1 MLKICKFFLSLQNQ
15 LSGPYQHI
23 ANSGRRLHLYGNL
36 NVVTK
41 DNLKKKEESKDVQY
55 FLFNDLLIFVVP
67 DQIFFNSVAKWK
79 IDLMVG
85 LDEVKVELT
94 PGTNLVE
101 ITTKNVEIIV
111 KFQNDEK
118 KQKLFKLMDTLIQIC
133 RNDKIGKE
141 KQKQLEQKEHNI
153 STKDPK
159 PANPTSEAKKPS
171 PEASKDMKE
180 PNGEKEKEKS
190 VGEKL
195 KKSLSSTKN
204 HIKEELIIA
213 KKEIKEGV
221 SELNNS
227 LRNKKLL
234 SKS

>member
-1 MLKICKFFLSLQNQ
+1 
-15 LSGPYQHI
+15 
-23 ANSGRRLHLYGNL
+23 
-36 NVVTK
+36 
-41 DNLKKKEESKDVQY
+41 
-55 FLFNDLLIFVVP
+55 
-67 DQIFFNSVAKWK
+67 
-79 IDLMVG
+79 
-85 LDEVKVELT
+85 
-94 PGTNLVE
+94 
-101 ITTKNVEIIV
+101 
-111 KFQNDEK
+111 
-118 KQKLFKLMDTLIQIC
+118 
-133 RNDKIGKE
+133 
-141 KQKQLEQKEHNI
+141 
-153 STKDPK
+153 
-159 PANPTSEAKKPS
+159 
-171 PEASKDMKE
+171 MKE